1 MERSS
6 WDCEG
11 FKIWCG
17 QRHIFVSLRG
27 TRFRLVSEQ
36 RKTKERDSRFWPREK
51 WNKSQKM
58 KVGGGTLSLTPFFAR
73 SLTLV
78 PRSLLLNRTETL
90 ATQASYLSVST
101 TYTTLDWLHA
111 VIPRQPIVFRSTF
124 GDEIGKFNISFRAI
138 GMPNFHRIEVMFN
151 SKPSL
156 KKNTL
161 YHIMV
166 LISGAK
172 SGKGCKGLKTVKIGG
187 VTFTFSRPC

>member
-6 WDCEG
+6 WDCEA
-11 FKIWCG
+11 FKRDVIEFDVDKDIILNG
-17 QRHIFVSLRG
+17 LRLFVSKYNLYNLRYI
-27 TRFRLVSEQ
+27 T
-36 RKTKERDSRFWPREK
+36 
-51 WNKSQKM
+51 
-58 KVGGGTLSLTPFFAR
+58 
-73 SLTLV
+73 
-78 PRSLLLNRTETL
+78 
-90 ATQASYLSVST
+90 
-101 TYTTLDWLHA
+101 

-138 GMPNFHRIEVMFN
+138 GMPNFHRLEVMFN
-151 SKPSL
+151 PKPSL

-172 SGKGCKGLKTVKIGG
+172 SGKGCEGLKTVKIAG